1 MKIIHVDLA
10 KYFIQNTGYMNI
22 IHVDLAKYFFQ
33 NTGYIILGPIT
44 N

>member
-22 IHVDLAKYFFQ
+22 IHVDLAKYFFSKYWIYHIRA
-33 NTGYIILGPIT
+33 NY
-44 N
+44 